1 MANSMILL
9 TMSDGVWSLL
19 KSFDTACRTN
29 IPGLCDKDG
38 YMYAISFVAAPRNVF
53 LTLKHSFSD

>member
-19 KSFDTACRTN
+19 KSFDTACRT

-53 LTLKHSFSD
+53 